1 MPKKK
6 PSAVESR
13 LETRTRRAASKEAL
27 KQMQKLTK
35 SEVVD
40 EPETLEILS
49 DDEVSRENCI
59 LPIILTRL
67 FCTRCLLWKFPP
79 KKSTV

>member
-6 PSAVESR
+6 PAAMESR

-49 DDEVSRENCI
+49 DDEVSNRNI
-59 LPIILTRL
+59 LG
-67 FCTRCLLWKFPP
+67 CLKNNVVF
-79 KKSTV
+79 